1 MPPQSASAQVQHP
14 LQASHL
20 AATVPSVPVA
30 EGSASSGSPNATAFG
45 KVKAPLA
52 HGAKTD
58 CKQPVTAAATDTSTT
73 HLRISVAAEATQQE
87 DVGLL
92 IIQGQVRVGHRTYT
106 CRALVDSGATTEF
119 VDKRFMARIG
129 AKPELLRRPL
139 SINLADKS
147 VQRTTHVAPALK
159 VQLGSY
165 KDHLRCYQADLGE
178 QWDIILGRS
187 WLKRVDP
194 AINWKA
200 DTVTFTFQG
209 QQHTLRGATEGSNDP
224 TCGGICLSALQ
235 FKRFA
240 RKRAQAW
247 LLVIRDVPH
256 TLGSASAG
264 APAGEQRDAAA
275 PVVVD
280 QAALDALL
288 SQFQDVLGG
297 IPSSA
302 PMPPTRAV
310 DHGIDLVPGAEPAN
324 KGVIRLTQ
332 PELKEL
338 ARQLKEL
345 LEKGYIRPSLSPFGA
360 PVLFAKKHDGT
371 LRLCIDY
378 RRLNAVTV
386 KNKYPL
392 PRIDDLLDQLQGAT
406 VFSKIDLQ
414 SGYHQVRVK
423 PEDVHK
429 TAFRCRYGH
438 FEWAVMPF
446 GLTNAPATF
455 QSLMNS
461 VIGGYLDKFATV
473 YLDDL
478 LVYSRTP
485 QEHLV
490 HLKLVLQRLR
500 EHQLY
505 AKLSKCAFGLG
516 EMPFL
521 GHIISGG
528 GIRMD
533 PAKVDAILKWPTPR
547 SVVQLQSFL
556 GLANYYRRFVKQYSH
571 IAAPLTALATPATK
585 GWPWGE
591 AQEAAFAALKA
602 AVASAPVIHMPDLSK
617 PFVLTTDA
625 SNFAVGA
632 VLTQGAGAD
641 ERVIAFES
649 KKLSPAETRYPVHD
663 REMLAVIYA
672 LKKWRHYLLG
682 THTTVVTDHK
692 SLEFFTTQPHLN
704 PRQARWMGLL
714 AEYDHTIVHRAGKL
728 NVVADAL
735 SRRPDHLA
743 VLHLAARRRQPQAQ
757 ADPPADL
764 VLDLTPFTQRVLEA
778 AADDPKYQE
787 LVTAAAANPNKTGYA
802 VDSAGLLHYTA
813 GGVDRVYIPVSMRN
827 EMLHEAHDALMSG
840 HLGMDKTME
849 RLARVAFWPHM
860 ERDVRHYVRTCD
872 SCQRCKPSNL
882 KPPGLLRPLPIPTQ
896 NWECIAMDFIV
907 RMPLTASGHDA
918 VFTVVDRLTK
928 MAHFIPTTTNV
939 TAETAAKQFFAGVV
953 RLHGLPKSIVSD
965 RDSKFT
971 SAFWK
976 ALFKLCGTSLDMS
989 TARHAQTDG
998 QSERMNRTLEE
1009 MLRAYA
1015 VEAPQWDEL
1024 LPALEF
1030 AYNDSAQDST
1040 RHSPFYLNYGYHPHS
1055 PLGLLSQ
1062 AQVVSCPA
1070 SRDYIARIGSAAESA
1085 KRLLRAAQ
1093 QRQAEAYNR
1102 RRRELAFKVGDQVM
1116 VSAEALRALSANEQ
1130 SQPQKLRSLYQG
1142 PLEVTEVINPLA
1154 YRLRLPEGSRAHDV
1168 FPLVYL
1174 LPYRKDT
1181 TGRSRTKVH
1190 PQPVF
1195 QVDGHDYWEVEA
1207 IVGERAA
1214 ADGSMEYLVRWKGFS
1229 AAHDSFEPRSG
1240 VGHLDA
1246 FKQYMRSKQSAA
1258 AQQPPPAARSR
1269 RGAQRGR
1276 SAA

>member
-1 MPPQSASAQVQHP
+1 M
-14 LQASHL
+14 
-20 AATVPSVPVA
+20 TVA
-30 EGSASSGSPNATAFG
+30 DGSASRPPTPTGHGLATQ
-45 KVKAPLA
+45 PLA
-52 HGAKTD
+52 DGALTRGQ
-58 CKQPVTAAATDTSTT
+58 QPVPAAARNTSTT
-73 HLRISVAAEATQQE
+73 LKISVAAEATQPEQL
-87 DVGLL
+87 GLL
-92 IIQGQVRVGHRTYT
+92 ILRGRVRVGHRTYT
-106 CRALVDSGATTEF
+106 CRMLVDCGATAEF
-119 VDKRFMARIG
+119 VDTSFLAGIG
-129 AKPELLRRPL
+129 VKPELLRRPL
-139 SINLADKS
+139 AINLADKS
-147 VQRTTHVAPALK
+147 VQHTTHVAPALSL
-159 VQLGSY
+159 QLGSY
-165 KDHLRCYQADLGE
+165 KDRLRCYQADLGG
-178 QWDIILGRS
+178 QWDVILGRS
-187 WLKRVDP
+187 WLRRVDP
-194 AINWKA
+194 DINWRT
-200 DTVTFTFQG
+200 DTVTFNFQG
-209 QQHTLRGATEGSNDP
+209 QQHTLRGECDGPSDP
-224 TCGGICLSALQ
+224 TCGGMCISALQ
-235 FKRFA
+235 FKRML
-240 RKRAQAW
+240 RHKDVQTW
-247 LLVIRDVPH
+247 LCVINDVLH
-256 TLGSASAG
+256 TPDA
-264 APAGEQRDAAA
+264 APAGDTTGEQRDAAA
-275 PVVVD
+275 PLVVN
-280 QAALDALL
+280 QAALAALL
-288 SQFQDVLGG
+288 EQFQDVLGG

-302 PMPPTRAV
+302 PMPPQRAV
-310 DHGIDLVPGAEPAN
+310 DHGIQLVPGAEPAN
-324 KGVIRLTQ
+324 RGVIRLAQ
-332 PELKEL
+332 PELEEL
-338 ARQLKEL
+338 RKQLTEL

-360 PVLFAKKHDGT
+360 PVLFAKKKDGT

-378 RRLNAVTV
+378 RRLNAVTI

-414 SGYHQVRVK
+414 SGYHQVRVNSG
-423 PEDVHK
+423 DVHK

-438 FEWAVMPF
+438 YEWTVMPF

-455 QSLMNS
+455 QTLMNS
-461 VIGGYLDKFATV
+461 VLGDYLDKFSTV
-473 YLDDL
+473 YLDDV

-485 QEHLV
+485 REHLT
-490 HLKLVLQRLR
+490 HLKMVLQRLR

-521 GHIISGG
+521 GHIISGN

-533 PAKVDAILKWPTPR
+533 PAKVAAIANWPTPR
-547 SVVQLQSFL
+547 TVVQLQSFL
-556 GLANYYRRFVKQYSH
+556 GLANYYRRFVHNYSH

-585 GWPWGE
+585 GWPWTE
-591 AQEAAFAALKA
+591 AHDTAFAALKA
-602 AVASAPVIHMPDLSK
+602 AVASAPIIHMPDLSQ

-632 VLTQGAGAD
+632 VLTQGTGAE

-663 REMLAVIYA
+663 KEMLAVIYA

-682 THTTVVTDHK
+682 VHTTVVTDHK

-714 AEYDHTIVHRAGKL
+714 AEYDHNIVHREGKL

-735 SRRPDHLA
+735 SRRPDHQLA
-743 VLHLAARRRQPQAQ
+743 VLHLAARRIANQAQ
-757 ADPPADL
+757 HDPSADL
-764 VLDLTPFTQRVLEA
+764 ALDLSPFTQRVLEA
-778 AADDPKYQE
+778 AADDPRYQE
-787 LVTAAAANPNKTGYA
+787 LVTAANATPNKTGYA

-813 GGVDRVYIPVSMRN
+813 GGVDRVYIPVGMRDA
-827 EMLHEAHDALMSG
+827 MLHEAHDALMSG

-882 KPPGLLRPLPIPTQ
+882 KPPGLLRPLPIPSQ

-907 RMPLTASGHDA
+907 RLPMTAAGHDA
-918 VFTVVDRLTK
+918 ILTVVDRLTK
-928 MAHFIPTTTNV
+928 MAHFIPTTTTV
-939 TAETAAKQFFAGVV
+939 TAEAAAKQFFAGVV

-976 ALFKLCGTSLDMS
+976 ELFKLTGTSLDMS
-989 TARHAQTDG
+989 TARHPQTDG

-1040 RHSPFYLNYGYHPHS
+1040 RHSPFF
-1055 PLGLLSQ
+1055 SQ

-1070 SRDYIARIGSAAESA
+1070 SRDYLARIASAADAA
-1085 KRLLRAAQ
+1085 KRLLSAAQ
-1093 QRQAEAYNR
+1093 QRQAATYNR
-1102 RRRELAFKVGDQVM
+1102 RRRDLAFKVGDQVM
-1116 VSAEALRALSANEQ
+1116 VSAEALKAISAAEQ
-1130 SQPQKLRSLYQG
+1130 SQPHKLRALCQG

-1154 YRLRLPEGSRAHDV
+1154 YRLRLPPGSRAHDV

-1181 TGRSRTKVH
+1181 SGRSRTKTL

-1195 QVDGHDYWEVEA
+1195 QEDGHDYWEVEA
-1207 IVGERAA
+1207 IVGERKAA
-1214 ADGSMEYLVRWKGFS
+1214 NGSMEYLVRWNGFS
-1229 AAHDSFEPRSG
+1229 AAHDSFEPRDG
-1240 VGHLDA
+1240 VGHTDA
-1246 FKQYMRSKQSAA
+1246 FKQYMSSKQPA
-1258 AQQPPPAARSR
+1258 AQQPKAARSR

>member
-1 MPPQSASAQVQHP
+1 
-14 LQASHL
+14 L
-20 AATVPSVPVA
+20 
-30 EGSASSGSPNATAFG
+30 
-45 KVKAPLA
+45 K
-52 HGAKTD
+52 
-58 CKQPVTAAATDTSTT
+58 
-73 HLRISVAAEATQQE
+73 ISVAAEATQLE
-87 DVGLL
+87 KLGLL
-92 IIQGQVRVGHRTYT
+92 ILIGQVRIGHRTFR
-106 CRALVDSGATTEF
+106 CKALLDSGSTTEF
-119 VDKRFMARIG
+119 VDARFLASIG
-129 AKPELLRRPL
+129 VTPELLRRPL
-139 SINLADKS
+139 TINLADKS
-147 VQRTTHVAPALK
+147 VQQTTHVAPALRL
-159 VQLGSY
+159 QLGDY
-165 KDHLRCYQADLGE
+165 KDRLRCYQADLGG

-187 WLKRVDP
+187 WLRRVDP
-194 AINWKA
+194 NINWRS

-209 QQHTLRGATEGSNDP
+209 QQHTLRGSTDGPADP
-224 TCGGICLSALQ
+224 TCNGVCLSALQ
-235 FKRFA
+235 FKRLV
-240 RKRAQAW
+240 RKKDVQAW
-247 LLVIRDVPH
+247 LVVIRDVLDTPDTH
-256 TLGSASAG
+256 PAG
-264 APAGEQRDAAA
+264 DTPGEQRDAAA
-275 PVVVD
+275 PVVVN
-280 QAALDALL
+280 QAALAALL
-288 SQFQDVLGG
+288 EQFRDVLGG

-302 PMPPTRAV
+302 PMPPKRAV
-310 DHGIDLVPGAEPAN
+310 DHGIQLVPGAEPAN
-324 KGVIRLTQ
+324 KGVIRLAQ
-332 PELKEL
+332 PELEEL
-338 ARQLKEL
+338 RKQLTEL

-360 PVLFAKKHDGT
+360 PVLFAKKKDGT

-392 PRIDDLLDQLQGAT
+392 PRIDDLLDQLQGAA

-423 PEDVHK
+423 IEDVHK

-438 FEWAVMPF
+438 FEWTVMPF

-461 VIGGYLDKFATV
+461 VLGDYLDKFSTV
-473 YLDDL
+473 YLDDV

-490 HLKLVLQRLR
+490 HLRMVLQRLR

-521 GHIISGG
+521 GHIISGN

-533 PAKVDAILKWPTPR
+533 PAKVDAIANWPTPR
-547 SVVQLQSFL
+547 TVVQLQSFL
-556 GLANYYRRFVKQYSH
+556 GLANYYRRFVQNYSH

-585 GWPWGE
+585 GWPWEE

-602 AVASAPVIHMPDLSK
+602 AIASAPIIHMPDLSQ
-617 PFVLTTDA
+617 PFVVTTDA

-632 VLTQGAGAD
+632 VLTQGTGAE

-682 THTTVVTDHK
+682 AHTTVVTDHK

-714 AEYDHTIVHRAGKL
+714 AEYDHTIVHREGKL

-735 SRRPDHLA
+735 SRRPDHLLS
-743 VLHLAARRRQPQAQ
+743 VLRIAARRQAAQAQ
-757 ADPPADL
+757 PEPAADL
-764 VLDLTPFTQRVLEA
+764 ALDLSPFTQRVREA
-778 AADDPKYQE
+778 AADDPRYQE
-787 LVTAAAANPNKTGYA
+787 LSTAAQATPNKTGYA

-813 GGVDRVYIPVSMRN
+813 GGVDRVYIPVSMRD
-827 EMLHEAHDALMSG
+827 EMLREAHDALMSG

-860 ERDVRHYVRTCD
+860 ERDVRQYVRTCD

-882 KPPGLLRPLPIPTQ
+882 KPPGLLRSLPIPTQ
-896 NWECIAMDFIV
+896 NWEGIAMDFIV
-907 RMPLTASGHDA
+907 RLPMTAAGHDA
-918 VFTVVDRLTK
+918 ILTVVDRLTK

-939 TAETAAKQFFAGVV
+939 TAEQAAKQFFAGVV

-971 SAFWK
+971 SAFWRE
-976 ALFKLCGTSLDMS
+976 LFKLTGTSLDMS
-989 TARHAQTDG
+989 TARHPQTDG

-1015 VEAPQWDEL
+1015 VEAPQWDDL

-1040 RHSPFYLNYGYHPHS
+1040 RHTPFFLNYGFHPHS

-1070 SRDYIARIGSAAESA
+1070 SRDYLARISSAADSA
-1085 KRLLRAAQ
+1085 KRLLTAAQ
-1093 QRQAEAYNR
+1093 QRQATAYNR
-1102 RRRELAFKVGDQVM
+1102 RRRDIAFKVGDQVM
-1116 VSAEALRALSANEQ
+1116 VSAEALKALSASEQ
-1130 SQPQKLRSLYQG
+1130 SQPQKLRALCQG
-1142 PLEVTEVINPLA
+1142 PLEVLEVINPLA
-1154 YRLRLPEGSRAHDV
+1154 YRLRLPPGSRAHDV

-1181 TGRSRTKVH
+1181 TGRSRTQAK
-1190 PQPVF
+1190 PQPLY
-1195 QVDGHDYWEVEA
+1195 QHAGEDYWEVEA
-1207 IVGERAA
+1207 IVGERKAA
-1214 ADGSMEYLVRWKGFS
+1214 NGSMEYLVRWKGFS
-1229 AAHDSFEPRSG
+1229 PAHDSFEPRSH
-1240 VGHLDA
+1240 VAKLDA
-1246 FKQYMRSKQSAA
+1246 FKQYMRDKQPAA
-1258 AQQPPPAARSR
+1258 AQQPKAASSR

-1276 SAA
+1276 SAV